1 MRLKEIVWRNEVV
14 DKLRRKHHVERH
26 EVEEVL
32 MRGPQ
37 FRLVEKGHQARENVY
52 AALGQTDSGRYLIIF
67 FVYKK
72 RGRGLIVSARDMTVA
87 ERRLYER
94 R

>member
-1 MRLKEIVWRNEVV
+1 LKLRGIIWHDEIV

-32 MRGPQ
+32 MHNPQ
-37 FRLVEKGHQARENVY
+37 FRLVEKGHQPGENVY
-52 AALGQTDSGRYLIIF
+52 AALGQTDSGRYMTIF
-67 FVYKK
+67 FVCKK
-72 RGRGLIVSARDMTVA
+72 GGRGLILSARGMTGA
-87 ERRLYER
+87 ERRRYER